1 MKKQR
6 IRPRLGGRK
15 FYYLLVVVVLFGYW
29 LLIEDET
36 IIDGQ
41 WQIELRAVDRQP
53 LSTEVRDFILT
64 SAQTTLISGRSAE
77 LQETVALLADDP
89 RIAEAKLFRSDR
101 QRVVIFVDVHRPL
114 LITKV
119 NGRWHYLSEEG
130 KIYAVA
136 ERQDYPQLLGVLT
149 DGYLLDSEDV
159 VIVEPKE
166 QQIIGQA
173 IDLFTMARDGGL
185 SLQKLLFEDHRGFR
199 VKITGS
205 DTEIFLGNA
214 PFAAKLHKLR
224 EILVS
229 LQAKNRQATR
239 IELDYID
246 KAFIKEKT

>member
-1 MKKQR
+1 M
-6 IRPRLGGRK
+6 
-15 FYYLLVVVVLFGYW
+15 VLFGCW
-29 LLIEDET
+29 LLIGDDPAL
-36 IIDGQ
+36 DGQ
-41 WQIELRAVDRQP
+41 WQIELRTVDRQP
-53 LSTEVRDFILT
+53 LSAEMRDFILT
-64 SAQTTLISGRSAE
+64 NAQTTLVSGRRAE
-77 LQETVALLADDP
+77 LQKTVALLTDDP

-119 NGRWHYLSEEG
+119 NGQWHYLSARG
-130 KIYAVA
+130 KIYTVA

-159 VIVEPKE
+159 VIVEPQE

-173 IDLFTMARDGGL
+173 IELFTMARDGGL
-185 SLQKLLFEDHRGFR
+185 PLQKLLFENHRGFR

-229 LQAKNRQATR
+229 LQSRNRQATR
-239 IELDYID
+239 IELDYVD